1 MKNNILHLLIFTFV
15 CTIGVAQNP
24 IETKVDTTGIKIGDT
39 FSYTIRALVAKD
51 SKVFFPESQQLGAF
65 DVIDSYPVDTVQQ
78 NDVIELIK
86 RYNLTSFDEGA
97 KTLPQ
102 LPVIVDAKQ
111 FKTDSLQIQ
120 VAGVQVDTLK
130 TPLYD
135 IKDISATGAS
145 FSSNWF
151 YFLFAIL
158 SIFVGIGVYWF
169 IKKRQERN
177 LTEDDKYKTPYEKAV
192 KKLKKLEEKKNWVKG
207 DPKPY
212 YSDMTDIARTFIE
225 DTFDI
230 SARELTTFQTV
241 TILKATLND
250 NNIKIDPTIIKEF
263 RRVLETADLVKFAKS
278 QPTEFEI
285 TKDTTNIQK
294 IVNDI
299 NNAYPISAA
308 TQTERIRLR
317 EERKLKRKRFRIWI
331 PIATTVVL
339 LIGSGIAY
347 LINTSAERDWHVF
360 TFNST
365 KKLLSKEWITSTY
378 GSAPGLTV
386 ATPEVL
392 IRKNNP
398 TIQATMP
405 DGVKSIQQFA
415 LGTINDPIYISLS
428 TIETNEEFKYSEEET
443 ITHAVQLLT
452 QNFKAQDIEHKTESF
467 ENANGLTGLKVKG
480 KFKFQNPVNKKE
492 ENIVFEGV
500 ATNSGANKN
509 QLFVFYL
516 DSDEDAPQLT
526 ERIFDS
532 MQYKQEENQ

>member
-1 MKNNILHLLIFTFV
+1 MKNRLLHILLFTFV
-15 CTIGVAQNP
+15 STIGFAQHS

-39 FSYTIRALVAKD
+39 FLYTIRAYVAKD

-65 DVIDSYPVDTVQQ
+65 DVVDNYPVDTVSK
-78 NDVIELIK
+78 NDVLELIK
-86 RYNLTSFDEGA
+86 RYDLTSFDEGT

-102 LPVIVDAKQ
+102 LPVIIDSNQ

-135 IKDISATGAS
+135 IKDISSAGAS

-151 YFLFAIL
+151 YLFFALLSFLIG
-158 SIFVGIGVYWF
+158 VGVYWL

-192 KKLKKLEEKKNWVKG
+192 KKLKKLEEKKNWIKG

-250 NNIKIDPTIIKEF
+250 NNIKIDPTVIKEF

-278 QPTEFEI
+278 QPTELEI
-285 TKDTTNIQK
+285 SKDTTNIQK

-317 EERKLKRKRFRIWI
+317 EERKKKRKQFRIWI

-339 LIGSGIAY
+339 LIGAGITY

-378 GSAPGLTV
+378 GSTPGLTV
-386 ATPEVL
+386 STPEVL
-392 IRKNNP
+392 IRKNIP
-398 TIQATMP
+398 TVQATMP
-405 DGVKSIQQFA
+405 DGVKSIQQFV

-428 TIETNEEFKYSEEET
+428 NVETNEEFKYSEQET
-443 ITHAVQLLT
+443 ITHAIQLLT
-452 QNFKAQDIEHKTESF
+452 QNFKAQDLEYKSEPF
-467 ENANGLTGLKVKG
+467 ENANGLTGLKTKG

-492 ENIVFEGV
+492 ENILFEGV
-500 ATNSGANKN
+500 TTGNGLNKD
-509 QLFVFYL
+509 QIWVFYL
-516 DSDEDAPQLT
+516 DTDEDAPELT
-526 ERIFDS
+526 ERIFES
-532 MQYKQEENQ
+532 MQYKQEEQR